1 MPKIGR
7 HPATRENMTERLQK
21 AGFTDIVALD
31 FKHPF
36 GPWPKDKRQKR
47 IGAMNMLNMETG
59 ENIRVF

>member
-7 HPATRENMTERLQK
+7 NPANRENMTERLQK

-31 FKHPF
+31 YKHPF

-59 ENIRVF
+59 KNI